1 MILEESVKVVMLGKS
16 KDGLNEMAASITNS
30 IFTGKEYLS
39 KEEFLHQIQSKP
51 SDSILTIFMLLL
63 RA

>member
-1 MILEESVKVVMLGKS
+1 MLAQNKDNLEATAQ
-16 KDGLNEMAASITNS
+16 NITSN
-30 IFTGKEYLS
+30 IFGNKEYLS

-51 SDSILTIFMLLL
+51 LDPTLTIFLLLL